1 MEVSMANMKRGLM
14 EDVVMNHLQEFGM
27 KDSDITLMSDVVLDK
42 LCDFLIHNAMDRR
55 QLEME
60 VEDLKLKMDDFR
72 HFTLQYLR
80 ARGM

>member
-1 MEVSMANMKRGLM
+1 MSNMKRGLM

-27 KDSDITLMSDVVLDK
+27 KDSDFALMSDVVLDK

-60 VEDLKLKMDDFR
+60 REDMKR
-72 HFTLQYLR
+72 S
-80 ARGM
+80 

>member
-1 MEVSMANMKRGLM
+1 MSNMKRGLM

-27 KDSDITLMSDVVLDK
+27 KDSDFEQMSDVSLNK
-42 LCDFLIHNAMDRR
+42 LCDFLALRAIEK
-55 QLEME
+55 QELEME
-60 VEDLKLKMDDFR
+60 VEDLKLEMDDFR